1 MNRRTD
7 TPSIVGVA
15 MRDLGR
21 FRTVAFIVAR
31 HGFGPLLM
39 RTPLGK
45 RLFDKPPE
53 GDAALRE
60 TSAPVRFAKLLAAL
74 GPTYIKL
81 GQILSMRKDIF
92 APEWIEALET
102 LQDDAPRLPF
112 TAIREQVETSLG
124 GTLEDLY
131 ASFDQE
137 PLATASIAQT
147 HRART
152 KDGDEV
158 VVKVQRPGI
167 EATMRSDLDLL
178 YLAAQILEASIDEM
192 QLVGVVSIVE
202 EFEKGLLRE
211 LNFNQELSNLLE
223 FQRNLDPERKVT
235 VPRPYPELSTRTV
248 LTMQFFKGRPIRKLT
263 PRSPEAQAVVNEIVH
278 AALKQVLVDG
288 VFHGDPHAGNLLY
301 DEDGTVCMIDL
312 GMVGRVSREQRDDIV
327 TLAIATI
334 SNDSTTIARLLLKMG
349 TPTQRVNLAELKSD
363 IERIRSKHLVVTEL
377 RRVRLGRLHRG
388 VRARPRAAT
397 GSSSPTDMAIL
408 AKAAATLEDIIRT
421 LHPEVDLIGIARPF
435 LDDIVRQRLSPQ
447 RILGDMMSEASG
459 LGSMLRT
466 VPGQIDQLMHDFET
480 GNIMVRAVTPEL
492 DRDPAASAR
501 ARRAA
506 VAGRIRIG
514 NHDRHGDRGAR
525 EHGVEA
531 AHGHRCRAR
540 AGSGPGLDL
549 AVRLALARR
558 RQACEG
564 DAAAAVLPALKFT
577 NQCANDSVE
586 ARPES
591 APRCGA

>member
-1 MNRRTD
+1 MSKPRD

-15 MRDLGR
+15 VRDLAR
-21 FRTVAFIVAR
+21 LRTIAFIVAR

-39 RTPLGK
+39 KTPLGR

-60 TSAPVRFAKLLAAL
+60 LSAPVRFAKLLAAL

-81 GQILSMRKDIF
+81 GQILSMRKDLL
-92 APEWIEALET
+92 APEWIEALEK

-112 TAIREQVETSLG
+112 SAIREQVETSLG
-124 GTLEDLY
+124 GTLEELY
-131 ASFDQE
+131 ASFEQE

-152 KDGDEV
+152 RDGDEV

-178 YLAAQILEASIDEM
+178 YLSAQVLEASIDEM
-192 QLVGVVSIVE
+192 QLFGAVSVIE

-211 LNFNQELSNLLE
+211 LNFHQELSNLLE
-223 FQRNLDPERKVT
+223 FQRNLDPAHKVT

-263 PRSPEAQAVVNEIVH
+263 PKSPEAQAVVNEIVH

-301 DEDGTVCMIDL
+301 GEDGTVCMIDL
-312 GMVGRVSREQRDDIV
+312 GMVGRVSQEQRDDIV

-334 SNDSTTIARLLLKMG
+334 ANDSTTIARVLLKMG
-349 TPTQRVNLAELKSD
+349 TPTQRVNLTELKAD
-363 IERIRSKHLVVTEL
+363 IERIRTQHLMVANFGEYDSAGFIEEFGKAA
-377 RRVRLGRLHRG
+377 GRYRIKL
-388 VRARPRAAT
+388 AR
-397 GSSSPTDMAIL
+397 DMAIL

-421 LHPEVDLIGIARPF
+421 LHPEVDLVGIARPF
-435 LDDIVRQRLSPQ
+435 LDDIVQRRLSPQ
-447 RILGDMMSEASG
+447 RILGNLMSEASG
-459 LGSMLRT
+459 IGSMLRT
-466 VPGQIDQLMHDFET
+466 VPGQVDQLLHDFET

-492 DRDPAASAR
+492 DEVPRRLHALTGRLTLAAFASATTIATAIAVPEDTTSKLR
-501 ARRAA
+501 MVTAA
-506 VAGRIRIG
+506 V
-514 NHDRHGDRGAR
+514 
-525 EHGVEA
+525 
-531 AHGHRCRAR
+531 
-540 AGSGPGLDL
+540 
-549 AVRLALARR
+549 LALAAVISWGVLFVWHLFGGGKPLKVKPLLRYFRR
-558 RQACEG
+558 
-564 DAAAAVLPALKFT
+564 
-577 NQCANDSVE
+577 
-586 ARPES
+586 
-591 APRCGA
+591 

>member
-1 MNRRTD
+1 VTRHTD

-15 MRDLGR
+15 MRDLAR
-21 FRTVAFIVAR
+21 LRTVAFIVAR

-39 RTPLGK
+39 KTPLGK

-53 GDAALRE
+53 GEAALRE
-60 TSAPVRFAKLLAAL
+60 MSAPVRFAKLLAAL

-92 APEWIEALET
+92 APEWIEALEK

-112 TAIREQVETSLG
+112 SAIREQVETSLG
-124 GTLEDLY
+124 ATLEELF
-131 ASFDQE
+131 ASFEQE

-147 HRART
+147 HRACT

-158 VVKVQRPGI
+158 VVKVQRAGI
-167 EATMRSDLDLL
+167 ESTMRSDLDLL
-178 YLAAQILEASIDEM
+178 YLSAQILEASIDEM
-192 QLVGVVSIVE
+192 QLVGVVSVIE

-211 LNFNQELSNLLE
+211 LNFHQELSNLLE

-248 LTMQFFKGRPIRKLT
+248 LTMQFFRGRPIRKLT
-263 PRSPEAQAVVNEIVH
+263 PKSPEAQAVVNEIVH
-278 AALKQVLVDG
+278 AALKQVFVDG

-312 GMVGRVSREQRDDIV
+312 GMVGRVSQEQRDDIV
-327 TLAIATI
+327 TLMIATI
-334 SNDSTTIARLLLKMG
+334 SNDATTIARLLLKMG

-363 IERIRSKHLVVTEL
+363 IERIRSKHLVVENFGEYDSAGFIAE
-377 RRVRLGRLHRG
+377 VGKAAGRYRIKL
-388 VRARPRAAT
+388 AR
-397 GSSSPTDMAIL
+397 DMAIL

-480 GNIMVRAVTPEL
+480 GNIMIRSVTPEL
-492 DRDPAASAR
+492 DRIPRHLHALGGRLSLAAFASATTIATAIAVPESTESKLR
-501 ARRAA
+501 MVTAVVLALAA
-506 VAGRIRIG
+506 VASWTALFAWHWLGAGR
-514 NHDRHGDRGAR
+514 
-525 EHGVEA
+525 
-531 AHGHRCRAR
+531 
-540 AGSGPGLDL
+540 P
-549 AVRLALARR
+549 VRVTPLLRFFRR
-558 RQACEG
+558 
-564 DAAAAVLPALKFT
+564 
-577 NQCANDSVE
+577 
-586 ARPES
+586 
-591 APRCGA
+591 

>member
-1 MNRRTD
+1 VAASSRQERFIVNNPRD

-15 MRDLGR
+15 MRDLAR

-39 RTPLGK
+39 KTPLGK

-53 GDAALRE
+53 SDAALRE

-74 GPTYIKL
+74 GPTYIKF

-92 APEWIEALET
+92 APDWIDALET

-112 TAIREQVETSLG
+112 TEIREQVETSLG

-131 ASFDQE
+131 GSFEQE

-178 YLAAQILEASIDEM
+178 YLSAQILEASIDEM
-192 QLVGVVSIVE
+192 QLVGVVSVIE

-223 FQRNLDPERKVT
+223 FQRNLDPQRKVT

-248 LTMQFFKGRPIRKLT
+248 LTMQFFRGRPIRKLV
-263 PRSPEAQAVVNEIVH
+263 PKSPEAQAVVNEIVH
-278 AALKQVLVDG
+278 AALKQVFVDG

-312 GMVGRVSREQRDDIV
+312 GMVGRVSQEQRDDIV
-327 TLAIATI
+327 TLMIATI
-334 SNDSTTIARLLLKMG
+334 SNDGTTIARLLLKMG

-363 IERIRSKHLVVTEL
+363 IERIRSKHLVVENFGEYDSAGFIAEFGKAA
-377 RRVRLGRLHRG
+377 GRYRIKL
-388 VRARPRAAT
+388 AR
-397 GSSSPTDMAIL
+397 DMAIL

-421 LHPEVDLIGIARPF
+421 LHPEVDLVGIARPF
-435 LDDIVRQRLSPQ
+435 LDDIVRKRLSPQ

-459 LGSMLRT
+459 IGSMLRT

-492 DRDPAASAR
+492 DRIPRHLHALGGRLSLAAFASATTI
-501 ARRAA
+501 ATAIA
-506 VAGRIRIG
+506 VPESTESKLRM
-514 NHDRHGDRGAR
+514 
-525 EHGVEA
+525 VT
-531 AHGHRCRAR
+531 
-540 AGSGPGLDL
+540 
-549 AVRLALARR
+549 AVVLALAALAGWTGLFAWHWFGAGKPVRVTPLLRFFRR
-558 RQACEG
+558 
-564 DAAAAVLPALKFT
+564 
-577 NQCANDSVE
+577 
-586 ARPES
+586 
-591 APRCGA
+591 

>member
-1 MNRRTD
+1 VNIPRD
-7 TPSIVGVA
+7 TPSIVGIA
-15 MRDLGR
+15 MRDLAR
-21 FRTVAFIVAR
+21 FRTVALIVAR

-39 RTPLGK
+39 KTPLGK

-53 GDAALRE
+53 SDAALRE

-74 GPTYIKL
+74 GPTYIKF

-92 APEWIEALET
+92 APDWIDALET

-131 ASFDQE
+131 GSFDQE

-152 KDGDEV
+152 RDGDEV

-178 YLAAQILEASIDEM
+178 YLSAQILEASIDEM
-192 QLVGVVSIVE
+192 QLVGVVSVIE

-223 FQRNLDPERKVT
+223 FQRNLDPARKVT
-235 VPRPYPELSTRTV
+235 VPRPYPELSARTV
-248 LTMQFFKGRPIRKLT
+248 LTMQFFRGRPIRKLV
-263 PRSPEAQAVVNEIVH
+263 PKSPEAQAVVNEIVY
-278 AALKQVLVDG
+278 AALKQVFVDG

-312 GMVGRVSREQRDDIV
+312 GMVGRVSQEQRDDIV
-327 TLAIATI
+327 TLMIATI
-334 SNDSTTIARLLLKMG
+334 SNDATTIARLLLKMG

-363 IERIRSKHLVVTEL
+363 IERIRSRHLVVQNFGEYDSAGFIAEFGKAA
-377 RRVRLGRLHRG
+377 GRYRIKL
-388 VRARPRAAT
+388 AR
-397 GSSSPTDMAIL
+397 DMAIL

-421 LHPEVDLIGIARPF
+421 LHPEVDLVGIARPF

-492 DRDPAASAR
+492 DRIPRHLHALGGRLSLAAFASATTI
-501 ARRAA
+501 ATAIA
-506 VAGRIRIG
+506 VPESTESKLR
-514 NHDRHGDRGAR
+514 
-525 EHGVEA
+525 VVT
-531 AHGHRCRAR
+531 
-540 AGSGPGLDL
+540 
-549 AVRLALARR
+549 AVVLALAAIASWTALFAWHWLGAGKPVRLTPLLRFFRR
-558 RQACEG
+558 
-564 DAAAAVLPALKFT
+564 
-577 NQCANDSVE
+577 
-586 ARPES
+586 
-591 APRCGA
+591 

>member
-7 TPSIVGVA
+7 TPSNVGVA
-15 MRDLGR
+15 VRDLAR
-21 FRTVAFIVAR
+21 FRTVALIVAR

-39 RTPLGK
+39 KTPLGK

-53 GDAALRE
+53 GDMALRE

-74 GPTYIKL
+74 GPTYIKF

-112 TAIREQVETSLG
+112 AAIREQVETSLG

-131 ASFDQE
+131 GSFEQE

-178 YLAAQILEASIDEM
+178 YLSAQILEASIDEM
-192 QLVGVVSIVE
+192 QLVGVVSVIE

-248 LTMQFFKGRPIRKLT
+248 LTMQFFKGRPIRKLV
-263 PRSPEAQAVVNEIVH
+263 PKSPEAQAVVNEIVH
-278 AALKQVLVDG
+278 AALKQVFVDG

-312 GMVGRVSREQRDDIV
+312 GMVGRVSQEQRDDIV
-327 TLAIATI
+327 TLMVAAI
-334 SNDSTTIARLLLKMG
+334 SNDATTIARLLLKMG

-363 IERIRSKHLVVTEL
+363 IERIRSKHLVVENFGEYDSAGFIAEFGKAA
-377 RRVRLGRLHRG
+377 GRYRIKL
-388 VRARPRAAT
+388 AR
-397 GSSSPTDMAIL
+397 DMAIL

-421 LHPEVDLIGIARPF
+421 LHPEVDLVGIARPF

-447 RILGDMMSEASG
+447 RILGDMMSEAAG
-459 LGSMLRT
+459 IGSMLRT

-492 DRDPAASAR
+492 DRIPRHLHALGGRLSLAAFASATTIATAIAVPESTESKMR
-501 ARRAA
+501 MGTAVVLALAA
-506 VAGRIRIG
+506 VASWTALFAW
-514 NHDRHGDRGAR
+514 HWFGA
-525 EHGVEA
+525 GK
-531 AHGHRCRAR
+531 
-540 AGSGPGLDL
+540 P
-549 AVRLALARR
+549 VRVTPLLRFFRR
-558 RQACEG
+558 
-564 DAAAAVLPALKFT
+564 
-577 NQCANDSVE
+577 
-586 ARPES
+586 
-591 APRCGA
+591 